1 MTEHRAR
8 TLFNLLPIA
17 LATGY
22 SEVEPEIEL
31 LKVLYLLIQVAE
43 TVSDYVLRT
52 WTPTQTLEAKIRR
65 RVSLSLGVTRFRRP
79 MLRLTLLS
87 YEIPGVDTRRGN
99 PYPTL
104 TGHQNLHP
112 TSGDRSTCG
121 STTSNFG
128 WIQTWSGS
136 KMVMLPSRIYV
147 GDLITWSS
155 K

>member
-52 WTPTQTLEAKIRR
+52 WTPTQ
-65 RVSLSLGVTRFRRP
+65 
-79 MLRLTLLS
+79 RLTLLS